1 MDPTNLGFLKWLDPY
16 EGKEKHVS
24 DSIKEENRKFRK
36 VLNESISK
44 NELEAL
50 VEKNKI
56 YTDEGQP
63 EWILN
68 YPVRNPK
75 ICFQLP
81 RSIYGCKWK
90 WLTEKSWHEV
100 EALDISKDGATVAY
114 TYSVKKNYKLAVRGG
129 ATWTHTHSGGPNV
142 AILGSRVFFIEG
154 DTDLHYT
161 RLVSLDLF
169 TGGDRQVVYEE
180 PSKEKI
186 IDLVM
191 CESRTLFLSSY
202 NAGIQSLYHVLPN
215 ELYQLSPNGVA
226 FYPVGSEKGSPIYF
240 VREGS
245 LSAPWKL
252 VGSNWKLNSRIRADG
267 IEFCSAGILIT
278 KFYGV
283 RTIWKIGGEPVLKYS
298 GVFEVNTNMKYI
310 AWLYGASHKIRCIR
324 PGSSPFDIT
333 FKDMVI
339 GQPKIT
345 YGGELTTGIS
355 ISSDRLPVRWCLLK
369 RSNPVGLVCI
379 SYGAYGIATSLDTT
393 RWRIWTDAGW
403 AIAILF
409 IRGGGD
415 GNDVWA
421 DLGRLDGKKRE
432 FDDVEACVKS
442 LQRVTG
448 CKAANTVLFGRSAGG
463 LILGNLAARWPGG
476 ELAGTIY
483 AEVPYVDLLKT
494 AANPKQALTAYEYK
508 EFGNPRAGLIEFESA
523 LEISPIHQ
531 LGPKG
536 APGIKVLCRTGTHDV
551 QVYPYESLK
560 WIAALRAGR
569 KDDKK
574 VLYID
579 GEGHISDKRVRE
591 HAEDFAIITYRQV
604 LDVTRFY

>member
-1 MDPTNLGFLKWLDPY
+1 MDPTNLGFLKWIDPY
-16 EGKEKHVS
+16 EGKEKHIS
-24 DSIKEENRKFRK
+24 DSIKVENNNFRK
-36 VLNESISK
+36 VIDESISK
-44 NELEAL
+44 KDLEAL

-56 YTDEGQP
+56 YEDEGQP

-81 RSIYGCKWK
+81 RGVYGSKWK
-90 WLTEKSWHEV
+90 WLSEKVWHEV
-100 EALDISKDGATVAY
+100 ETLDISKDGSTIAY
-114 TYSVKKNYKLAVRGG
+114 TYGVKKNYRLAVRGA
-129 ATWTHTHSGGPNV
+129 ATWTHDHSGGPNV

-161 RLVSLDLF
+161 RLVSLDLL
-169 TGGDRQVVYEE
+169 TGGDRQIIHEE
-180 PSKEKI
+180 LSKEKVI
-186 IDLVM
+186 ELLM

-202 NAGIQSLYHVLPN
+202 YAGIQSLYHILPN
-215 ELYQLSPNGVA
+215 EFYQLNPKGVA
-226 FYPVGSEKGSPIYF
+226 FYPVGSQKRVPIYF
-240 VREGS
+240 VREETF
-245 LSAPWKL
+245 SAPWKL

-283 RTIWKIGGEPVLKYS
+283 RTIWKMGGEPALKYS
-298 GVFEVNTNMKYI
+298 GVFEVNANMKYI
-310 AWLYGASHKIRCIR
+310 AWLYGVCDKISCIR
-324 PGSSPFDIT
+324 PGSSPFTIS

-345 YGGELTTGIS
+345 FGGELTTGIS
-355 ISSDRLPVRWCLLK
+355 ISTDRLPVRWALLK
-369 RSNPVGLVCI
+369 RGNPLGIVCI
-379 SYGAYGIATSLDTT
+379 SYGSYGIATSLDIN

-432 FDDVEACVKS
+432 FDDVEACVKT
-442 LQRVTG
+442 LQAVTG
-448 CKAANTVLFGRSAGG
+448 CKAANTILFGRSAGG
-463 LILGNLAARWPGG
+463 LIVGNLAARWPRG

-483 AEVPYVDLLKT
+483 AEAPYVDLLKT
-494 AANPKQALTAYEYK
+494 AANPKHALTAYEYK

-523 LEISPIHQ
+523 LSISPIHQ
-531 LGPKG
+531 LDSKG
-536 APGIKVLCRTGTHDV
+536 APGIKVLCRSGTDDM

-560 WIAALRAGR
+560 WIAALRGGK
-569 KDDKK
+569 KDDTKL
-574 VLYID
+574 LYVD
-579 GEGHISDKRVRE
+579 REGHVSDKHVRE
-591 HAEDFAIITYRQV
+591 RAEDFAI
-604 LDVTRFY
+604 LTRSF